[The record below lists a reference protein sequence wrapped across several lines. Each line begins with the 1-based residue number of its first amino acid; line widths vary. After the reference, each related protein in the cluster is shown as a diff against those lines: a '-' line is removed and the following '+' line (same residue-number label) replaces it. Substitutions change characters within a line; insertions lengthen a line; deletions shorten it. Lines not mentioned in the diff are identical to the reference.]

1 MTHEEQQ
8 EIFDAIMTRSAAP
21 GTFSPYTGVY
31 LTALSDGGAEAE
43 LVLAPHHM
51 NPMGIVHGGVYCTLM
66 DHVAGAAA
74 CTRGSR
80 CLTVDC
86 ETRFIGI
93 PAGEKLCGHAR
104 AVRMG
109 RHPLR
114 RGHLHLPQEGRLPEG
129 INSAPPPHVWGRTF
143 LYKKTPPPQERRKRV
158 GYWKASDH
166 YTTPPHSPCK

>member
-31 LTALSDGGAEAE
+31 LTSLSDGGAEAE

-93 PAGEKLCGHAR
+93 PAGDKLYGHAR

-109 RHPLR
+109 RTIVVMRAWVTDSADTLCA
-114 RGHLHLPQEGRLPEG
+114 EGTYTFRMKEG
-129 INSAPPPHVWGRTF
+129 FP
-143 LYKKTPPPQERRKRV
+143 K
-158 GYWKASDH
+158 D
-166 YTTPPHSPCK
+166 